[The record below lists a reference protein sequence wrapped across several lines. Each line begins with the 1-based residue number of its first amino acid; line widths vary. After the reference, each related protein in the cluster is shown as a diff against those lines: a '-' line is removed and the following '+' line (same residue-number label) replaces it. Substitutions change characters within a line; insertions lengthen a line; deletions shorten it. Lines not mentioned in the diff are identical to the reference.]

1 MEIDN
6 IKESSDKSA
15 SVSGD
20 SDLIQVRAIISC
32 EHCGY
37 KKKFRNQFPR
47 SQMELLVV
55 ATKIFEWLV
64 CDKCGDLLKL
74 DLEFQV

>member
-6 IKESSDKSA
+6 TKDGSDKPVDA
-15 SVSGD
+15 SEH
-20 SDLIQVRAIISC
+20 SDLVYVRAIISC

-47 SQMELLVV
+47 NQMELLVV

-74 DLEFQV
+74 DLEFQI